1 MTASNSYFSDSQL
14 ELVRAVLDRIVPPE
28 ADMPGAGEAA
38 LEYVDRAVGSRGDYR
53 RLWGDGLAR
62 IEIAAWSRHKTRFI
76 DLSRDEQEGVLTLVD
91 AGEPHFFQS
100 LVREAYAGYY
110 SNPRVV
116 ALLGLEARPPQPGG
130 HHVEQGSFDG
140 LEKVRRRGTVWR
152 AAGE

>member
-1 MTASNSYFSDSQL
+1 MTASNSYFSESQL
-14 ELVRAVLDRIVPPE
+14 DLVRAVLDRVVPPE
-28 ADMPGAGEAA
+28 GEMPGAGEAA

-62 IEIAAWSRHKTRFI
+62 IETASWSRHGRRFVELAG
-76 DLSRDEQEGVLTLVD
+76 DERDGVLTLVD
-91 AGEPHFFQS
+91 TGEPRFLQS
-100 LVREAYAGYY
+100 LVRQTYIGYY

-116 ALLGLEARPPQPGG
+116 ALLGLEARPPQPKG
-130 HHVEQGSFDG
+130 HHLEQGSLDG